1 MTTPV
6 KHGAIS
12 LVIHLVA
19 LFFMLVVCKWG
30 IYSLVVGNIVFSLTM
45 CILNALALRKAAG
58 YHQEVKKTFLIPV
71 GAAVFMGIAIV
82 VAWNGFVI
90 FLPKAVSTVLTVG
103 IAACVY
109 GVALLKMGGLS
120 AQEIAALP
128 KGTSLLKLLQKF
140 HLVRKES

>member
-1 MTTPV
+1 
-6 KHGAIS
+6 
-12 LVIHLVA
+12 
-19 LFFMLVVCKWG
+19 
-30 IYSLVVGNIVFSLTM
+30 
-45 CILNALALRKAAG
+45 
-58 YHQEVKKTFLIPV
+58 
-71 GAAVFMGIAIV
+71 MGITIV

-120 AQEIAALP
+120 AQEIKALP
-128 KGTSLLKLLQKF
+128 KGTSILKLLQKF